1 MCLVLIIDVFFF
13 DKILNE
19 MLTYIQRI
27 LNIYK
32 ISNHLMKLDNNR
44 QKIAFKNYRDLPW
57 SEFDHGYGIFRK
69 IGQDRDRD
77 YRESRWSRRSL
88 VLKHT
93 LKLVFPTETVIFP
106 HFFAGFDRF
115 PRAEYSSVRLE
126 S

>member
-44 QKIAFKNYRDLPW
+44 QKIAFKNYRDLP
-57 SEFDHGYGIFRK
+57 
-69 IGQDRDRD
+69 
-77 YRESRWSRRSL
+77 
-88 VLKHT
+88 
-93 LKLVFPTETVIFP
+93 
-106 HFFAGFDRF
+106 
-115 PRAEYSSVRLE
+115 
-126 S
+126 